1 MLCYH
6 CLCVEIVHMQILKIP
21 QTVALHK
28 ILQDGTLKDH
38 SYENPTLEQTL
49 GNEAAEAII

>member
-1 MLCYH
+1 
-6 CLCVEIVHMQILKIP
+6 MQILKIP